1 MNACSAAQIGA
12 GFISSVTGLIDCQ
25 AQNLGFGAW
34 TALGMRGSTL
44 HVVLT
49 GFLTIFIA
57 LIGYRLLLGSTF
69 TVRDTTL
76 AFVKIGA
83 VFALATSWSAYRP
96 LVYDLASN
104 GPGEIVGEIGP
115 AGGVV
120 GSDGTLLQ
128 RLDLLDRNLEQLAI
142 LGTADAPASNAAQS
156 VPPPFVGFDSFAIG
170 GARILFLF
178 SAIAGLGIVRI
189 VTALLLALG
198 PFFIAFFL
206 FDSTRSLF
214 EGWVR
219 VLAGA
224 AFGAIG
230 VSVALGLELG
240 LMEPWLA
247 SVLARRT
254 SGEPLPTMPTELFV
268 ISCFFALTVLAAI
281 YFAMRAANAF
291 RLPGRLR
298 VDLAK
303 LRGQEGNASTQSS
316 QLGRSAAPQPEA
328 ERPRV
333 ATIAAAF
340 STLNR
345 RDRLALVGAPAA
357 ASPHERTVQV
367 RSSEIDTGSRGVP
380 LGNSFTKRSGRR
392 VSAMKAK
399 RDGGP

>member
-1 MNACSAAQIGA
+1 MDACSAGPIGA
-12 GFISSVTGLIDCQ
+12 GFISSVTGFVDCQ

-34 TALGMRGSTL
+34 TALGMPGSTL

-83 VFALATSWSAYRP
+83 VFALATSWAAYRP
-96 LVYDLASN
+96 LVYDLATN

-128 RLDLLDRNLEQLAI
+128 RLDLVDRNLEQLAI
-142 LGTADAPASNAAQS
+142 LGTDDTPASNAAQS

-178 SAIAGLGIVRI
+178 SAIVGLGIVRI
-189 VTALLLALG
+189 ITALLLALG

-268 ISCFFALTVLAAI
+268 ISSFFALAVLASL
-281 YFAMRAANAF
+281 YFSMRVAYAF

-303 LRGQEGNASTQSS
+303 LRRQEGNASTQSD
-316 QLGRSAAPQPEA
+316 RSAAQQTEA
-328 ERPRV
+328 ERPRA
-333 ATIAAAF
+333 ATIVAAF

-345 RDRLALVGAPAA
+345 RGRLSLLAAPAA
-357 ASPHERTVQV
+357 ASPHERTIDV
-367 RSSEIDTGSRGVP
+367 RSSEVGPASRGVP

-399 RDGGP
+399 RDAGA

>member
-1 MNACSAAQIGA
+1 MDACSAGPIGA
-12 GFISSVTGLIDCQ
+12 GFISSVTGFVDCQ

-34 TALGMRGSTL
+34 TALGMPGSTL

-83 VFALATSWSAYRP
+83 VFALATSWAAYRP
-96 LVYDLASN
+96 LVYDLATN

-128 RLDLLDRNLEQLAI
+128 RLDLVDRNLEQLAI
-142 LGTADAPASNAAQS
+142 LGTDDTPASNAAQS

-178 SAIAGLGIVRI
+178 SAIVGLGIVRI
-189 VTALLLALG
+189 ITALLLALG

-268 ISCFFALTVLAAI
+268 ISSFFALTVLAAI

-303 LRGQEGNASTQSS
+303 LRRQEGNASTQSD
-316 QLGRSAAPQPEA
+316 RSAAQRTEA
-328 ERPRV
+328 ERPRA
-333 ATIAAAF
+333 ATIVAAF

-345 RDRLALVGAPAA
+345 RGRLSLLAAPAA
-357 ASPHERTVQV
+357 ASPHERTIDV
-367 RSSEIDTGSRGVP
+367 RSSEVGPASRGVP

-399 RDGGP
+399 RDAGA

>member
-1 MNACSAAQIGA
+1 MDACSAGPIGA
-12 GFISSVTGLIDCQ
+12 GFISSVTGFVDCQ

-34 TALGMRGSTL
+34 TALGMPGSTL

-83 VFALATSWSAYRP
+83 VFALATSWAAYRP
-96 LVYDLASN
+96 LVYDLATN

-128 RLDLLDRNLEQLAI
+128 RLDLVDRNLEQLAI
-142 LGTADAPASNAAQS
+142 LGTDDTPASNAAQS

-178 SAIAGLGIVRI
+178 SAIVGLGIVRI
-189 VTALLLALG
+189 ITALLLALG

-240 LMEPWLA
+240 LMEPWLS
-247 SVLARRT
+247 SVLARRM
-254 SGEPLPTMPTELFV
+254 SGEPLPTIPTELFV
-268 ISCFFALTVLAAI
+268 IACFFALAVLASL
-281 YFAMRAANAF
+281 YFSMRVAYAF
-291 RLPGRLR
+291 RLPGLLR
-298 VDLAK
+298 VDLAQ
-303 LRGQEGNASTQSS
+303 LRSTEGVSPARSS
-316 QLGRSAAPQPEA
+316 QGAQHSARQTGGERTRAAAIASVFSAVSRRERMALLEGAVGGSPQERAVHVRSGEVGSASRAAP
-328 ERPRV
+328 
-333 ATIAAAF
+333 
-340 STLNR
+340 
-345 RDRLALVGAPAA
+345 
-357 ASPHERTVQV
+357 
-367 RSSEIDTGSRGVP
+367 
-380 LGNSFTKRSGRR
+380 LGTSFTRRAGTR
-392 VSAMKAK
+392 VSAMAVK
-399 RDGGP
+399 RDASA